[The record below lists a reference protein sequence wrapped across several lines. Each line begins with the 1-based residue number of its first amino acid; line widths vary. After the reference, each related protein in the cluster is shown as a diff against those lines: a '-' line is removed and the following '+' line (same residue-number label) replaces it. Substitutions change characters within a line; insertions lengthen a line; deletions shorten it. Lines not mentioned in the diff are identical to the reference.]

1 MDTSDENYNYKYME
15 EMRETIRRA
24 LKDLNPE
31 IRGLGNLTYGI
42 WSITFFIAAVGFFR
56 LHAQFSC
63 GFVAL
68 EVFTGGISLNPDGLV
83 YTDALS
89 RVHTRFRFLTEKRRS
104 AHNNERHFISR
115 SR

>member
-1 MDTSDENYNYKYME
+1 MKRIS
-15 EMRETIRRA
+15 RRA

-31 IRGLGNLTYGI
+31 IRGLGNLTYGM
-42 WSITFFIAAVGFFR
+42 WSITFFHRCCGLCR

-89 RVHTRFRFLTEKRRS
+89 RVHAGFRFLTEK
-104 AHNNERHFISR
+104 
-115 SR
+115 